1 MYHFIVNPAS
11 RSGQG
16 AKYWKIVKEY
26 LDTHQLAYEAHISNH
41 CGHVAELMKELT
53 MNLSDDSDS
62 ITVIILGGD
71 GTVNE
76 ALQGIMRFDKL
87 FLGYIPTGSSN
98 DLARDLGISKEPIK
112 TLKGILNTPSI
123 HKMDMG
129 IAKYTNSISDSD
141 AWHTRRFAVSCSIG
155 YDAAICDEVMHS
167 KLKRILNHIGLG
179 KLVYLVI
186 ALKQL
191 FSANWI
197 DASLMLHNTGQIIS
211 IKRMLFLAGMNH
223 RYEGGGFMFA
233 PDAND
238 HDGIV
243 DICCASDAT
252 ALRVLRILP
261 TAYKGNHIRF
271 PEVSTY
277 HIPSY
282 TIETKAPMWLHVDG
296 EPLTMTNHLTV
307 SCQKEILQFIK

>member
-41 CGHVAELMKELT
+41 SGHVAELMKELT
-53 MNLSDDSDS
+53 KDLTEESDS

-71 GTVNE
+71 GTVGE

-87 FLGYIPTGSSN
+87 ILGYIPTGSSN
-98 DLARDLGISKEPIK
+98 DLARDLGISSDPIEALK
-112 TLKGILNTPSI
+112 CILDTPRIHTMDIGTMEYQDTLSGADTWL
-123 HKMDMG
+123 
-129 IAKYTNSISDSD
+129 
-141 AWHTRRFAVSCSIG
+141 TRRFAVSCSIG
-155 YDAAICDEVMHS
+155 YDAAICEEVMRS

-179 KLVYLVI
+179 KLIYLMI

-191 FSANWI
+191 LGANWV
-197 DASLMLHNTGQIIS
+197 DAVLTLNDTNQPIP
-211 IKRMLFLAGMNH
+211 IKRMLFLVGMNH
-223 RYEGGGFMFA
+223 RFEGGGFMFA
-233 PDAND
+233 PAAND

-243 DICCASDAT
+243 DICCASNAT

-261 TAYKGNHIRF
+261 TAYKGNHVRF
-271 PEVSTY
+271 PEVSEY

-282 TIETKAPMWLHVDG
+282 SIKTEVPMWLHADG
-296 EPLTMTNHLTV
+296 EPLVMTNHLKV
-307 SCQKEILQFIK
+307 SCQKEVLHFIR

>member
-16 AKYWKIVKEY
+16 EKYWKIVKDY
-26 LDTHQLAYEAHISNH
+26 LDIHQLTYEAHISDH

-53 MNLSDDSDS
+53 KDLTDASEK

-76 ALQGIMRFDKL
+76 ALQGITRFDKIIM
-87 FLGYIPTGSSN
+87 GYIPTGSSN
-98 DLARDLGISKEPIK
+98 DLARDLGISKNPIEA
-112 TLKGILNTPSI
+112 LKCILDTPSI
-123 HKMDMG
+123 HTMDIGTME
-129 IAKYTNSISDSD
+129 YLDVLSESDT
-141 AWHTRRFAVSCSIG
+141 WLTHRFAVSCSIG
-155 YDAAICDEVMHS
+155 YDAAICEEVMHS
-167 KLKRILNHIGLG
+167 RLKRILNRIGLG
-179 KLVYLVI
+179 KLVYLLI

-191 FSANWI
+191 LGANWI
-197 DASLMLHNTGQIIS
+197 DAVLTLHDTGQTIS

-233 PDAND
+233 PKAND

-243 DICCASDAT
+243 DICCASNAT
-252 ALRVLRILP
+252 VLRVLRILP
-261 TAYKGNHIRF
+261 TAYKGNHVHF
-271 PEVSTY
+271 PEINEY

-282 TIETKAPMWLHVDG
+282 TVKTDVPMWLHADG
-296 EPLTMTNHLTV
+296 EPLVMTNHLKV
-307 SCQKEILQFIK
+307 SCQKEVLQFIR